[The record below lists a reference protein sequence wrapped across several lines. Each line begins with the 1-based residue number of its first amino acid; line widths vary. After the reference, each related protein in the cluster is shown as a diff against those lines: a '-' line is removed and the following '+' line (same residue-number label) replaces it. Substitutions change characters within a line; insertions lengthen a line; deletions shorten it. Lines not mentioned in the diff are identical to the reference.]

1 MAVLREDTRRRRVLR
16 GQAVM
21 LTKDR
26 AICVRVVDYSETSQ
40 VVTLFGRSGG
50 KIRAI
55 AKGSKRQKSAFEGP
69 IEPLSFGAIVF
80 SGVRKDQLATLTE
93 FQPEPV
99 RGELR
104 RNLAALQSALL
115 AAELL
120 DLLTEEYD
128 PHPEL
133 FDHFLSFLQDMEE
146 GKAGP
151 DPRDFLIRLILFQF
165 VLLHEAGLRPILS
178 ACVNCRRA
186 FGADWRESYF
196 SAAANGLV
204 CRDCEMSFPDKI
216 RLRPKAA
223 QCLADIKRI
232 VQADQATLD
241 EIEQLLIHHFT
252 HILGRPPKLA
262 KHVFLP

>member
-1 MAVLREDTRRRRVLR
+1 
-16 GQAVM
+16 M

-26 AICVRVVDYSETSQ
+26 AICIRAVDYSETSQ
-40 VVTLFGRSGG
+40 VVTLFGRLAG

-55 AKGSKRQKSAFEGP
+55 AKGSKRPKSAFEGP

-80 SGVRKDQLATLTE
+80 SGVRKDKLATLTE
-93 FQPEPV
+93 FQPQPV

-133 FDHFLSFLQDMEE
+133 FDHFLSFLQDIEE
-146 GKAGP
+146 GKVGP
-151 DPRDFLIRLILFQF
+151 DRRDIMIRVILFQF
-165 VLLHEAGLRPILS
+165 VLLHEVGLQPILS
-178 ACVNCRRA
+178 SCVNCKRP

-196 SAAANGLV
+196 SPAVNGLV

-216 RLRPKAA
+216 RLSPKAA
-223 QCLADIKRI
+223 HALADIKRI
-232 VQADQATLD
+232 AQADQATLD

-262 KHVFLP
+262 KHVFSAR

>member
-1 MAVLREDTRRRRVLR
+1 
-16 GQAVM
+16 M

-26 AICVRVVDYSETSQ
+26 AICIRAVDYSETSQ
-40 VVTLFGRSGG
+40 VVTLFGRTAG

-55 AKGSKRQKSAFEGP
+55 AKGSKRPKSAFEGP

-80 SGVRKDQLATLTE
+80 SGAHKDKLATLTE
-93 FQPEPV
+93 FQGSPITIDRDGDPGPQPV

-133 FDHFLSFLQDMEE
+133 FDHFLGFLQDIEE
-146 GKAGP
+146 GKVGP
-151 DPRDFLIRLILFQF
+151 DRRDIMIRLILFQF
-165 VLLHEAGLRPILS
+165 VLLHEVGLQPILS
-178 ACVNCRRA
+178 SCVNCKRP
-186 FGADWRESYF
+186 FGADGRESYF
-196 SAAANGLV
+196 SPAVNGVV

-216 RLRPKAA
+216 RLGPKAA
-223 QCLADIKRI
+223 HALADIKRI
-232 VQADQATLD
+232 AQADQATLD
-241 EIEQLLIHHFT
+241 EIEQVLIHHFT

-262 KHVFLP
+262 KHVFSA